1 MMAER
6 SGSRSFGSPDV
17 ASDLAHPVAAFG
29 LGVALGAS
37 PGPVQLL
44 LFSEAA
50 RGGASRGLRA
60 MAGANATFCFMLVV
74 LATGLSSID
83 PGPTFLSVVRVVGG
97 GFLVFLAIEALH
109 ENRRR
114 RRHVDAA
121 PGGLHP
127 AVRGIVA
134 VLLNPGAYVFL
145 ATTGTAVVA
154 DAAHDGGRGLAF
166 LTVAALLAGVSLM
179 DSGMV
184 LLGTGARR
192 VSERVLRILG
202 DVLALALGAL
212 GLWLIVLGFVG

>member
-1 MMAER
+1 MMAEG

-17 ASDLAHPVAAFG
+17 ASDLTHPVAAFG

-74 LATGLSSID
+74 LAAGLSSID
-83 PGPTFLSVVRVVGG
+83 PGPTFLSVIRIVGG
-97 GFLVFLAIEALH
+97 GFLVFLAIDALR
-109 ENRRR
+109 ENRRGR
-114 RRHVDAA
+114 PVEGAS
-121 PGGLHP
+121 PGLHP

-166 LTVAALLAGVSLM
+166 LTVAALLVGVSLM

-192 VSERVLRILG
+192 VSERVLKNLG